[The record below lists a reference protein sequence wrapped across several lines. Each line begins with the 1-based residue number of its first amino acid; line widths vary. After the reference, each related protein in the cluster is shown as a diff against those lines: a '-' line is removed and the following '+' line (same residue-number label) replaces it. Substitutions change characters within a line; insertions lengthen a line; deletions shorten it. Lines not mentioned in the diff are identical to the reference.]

1 MMLMATLGVLV
12 TGAWLGWFLFAEV
25 TVYESSVQSQ
35 LEVNSAANPVEAA
48 VEGQVVS
55 TALELGREV
64 RAGEVLVELDSTN
77 LRLQL
82 AEEQARLEALD
93 AREQV
98 LRQASATARASAHG
112 EVMKS
117 TLDRDAARAENEE
130 ARLQAQLAEEEAQRV
145 ARLQA
150 RGVVSEAEANR
161 LLSEAKQSQASAE
174 ARRLSMKRADLD
186 VQTRSDVQRERLL
199 RLEEELATLR
209 GERRVR
215 TTTVERLKYL
225 ISLHQIRALRDG
237 TLGESAP
244 LRVGETLKV
253 GQVIASIVP
262 RDELKVIAQFSP
274 KAALGR
280 VQVGQHARV
289 HLDGF
294 PWTQYGGLTATVS
307 AVATLARDGTI
318 RVELTIPPDDGSR
331 LPRQHGLPGTV
342 EVEVER
348 ISPALLVLRATGRLL
363 ERPREDARPAMARNP

>member
-1 MMLMATLGVLV
+1 MMLMTTLGVLV

-25 TVYESSVQSQ
+25 TVYASSVQSQ
-35 LEVNSAANPVEAA
+35 LEVSSAATPVEAA

-93 AREQV
+93 SREQV
-98 LRQASATARASAHG
+98 LHQALATARASAHG

-117 TLDRDAARAENEE
+117 TLERDAARAENEG
-130 ARLQAQLAEEEAQRV
+130 ASLQAQLAGEEAQRV

-150 RGVVSEAEANR
+150 RGIVSEAEANR
-161 LLSEAKQSQASAE
+161 LLSEARQSQASAE
-174 ARRLSMKRADLD
+174 ARRLSMKRAALD
-186 VQTRSDVQRERLL
+186 VQTRSDSQRERLL
-199 RLEEELATLR
+199 CLEGELATLQ
-209 GERRVR
+209 GERQVR

-225 ISLHQIRALRDG
+225 VSLHQLRALRDG

-244 LRVGETLKV
+244 LRVGETVRV
-253 GQVIASIVP
+253 GQVVASIVP
-262 RDELKVIAQFSP
+262 RDDLKVIAQFAP
-274 KAALGR
+274 KVALGR
-280 VQVGQHARV
+280 VQVGQHARL

-294 PWTQYGGLTATVS
+294 PWTQYGGLTATVA
-307 AVATLARDGTI
+307 AVATLAREGTI
-318 RVELTIPPDDGSR
+318 RVELAIPPDDGSR

-348 ISPALLVLRATGRLL
+348 VSPALLVLRAAGRML
-363 ERPREDARPAMARNP
+363 ERPAGDAHPAMAKNP